1 MSLKSFLP
9 KTIVN
14 KGITRDFRSLFVTYT
29 ETLGL
34 KSVSNGAHFVFIES
48 ICKRLDSETELLKN
62 EYFKKAADALK
73 AAFNEENRYF
83 ALSKKSAS
91 TDEILA
97 ADADRDTLYSAY
109 YRSVKSFLRVSS
121 SDLHTAAKTLWQS
134 LVDYGIKPSMQL
146 ERETGAIQNLLE
158 DCEQKYSAEVAK
170 LGLQTVLASL
180 KTANARVSELLY
192 SRTTEQSKQVAG
204 ALRKAR
210 QQSDEAF
217 KQVRKVAN
225 AMATLGSAEALKPF
239 ADFVNQLIKRYED
252 EVLPKK
258 KKADDKKPGD
268 GKQPGDKKPGDGG
281 KKPDGKK
288 PGDGGDDKDKPGDGK
303 DKPGGKGQG
312 DATVTPK
319 E

>member
-1 MSLKSFLP
+1 ME
-9 KTIVN
+9 I
-14 KGITRDFRSLFVTYT
+14 

-62 EYFKKAADALK
+62 EYFKKAADTLK

-121 SDLHTAAKTLWQS
+121 ADLHTAAKTLWQS

-180 KTANARVSELLY
+180 KTANAKVSELLY

-258 KKADDKKPGD
+258 KKADD
-268 GKQPGDKKPGDGG
+268 GKQPGDKPGDGKKPGDGG

-288 PGDGGDDKDKPGDGK
+288 PGDDAAKPGDGGDGKDKPDGGK

>member
-1 MSLKSFLP
+1 MEIDFLNL
-9 KTIVN
+9 VA
-14 KGITRDFRSLFVTYT
+14 
-29 ETLGL
+29 
-34 KSVSNGAHFVFIES
+34 VSNGAHFVFIES

-121 SDLHTAAKTLWQS
+121 ADLHTAAKTLWQS

-146 ERETGAIQNLLE
+146 ERETGAIQNLLA

-180 KTANARVSELLY
+180 KTANAKVSELLY

-258 KKADDKKPGD
+258 KKADD
-268 GKQPGDKKPGDGG
+268 GKQPGDKPG
-281 KKPDGKK
+281 DGKK
-288 PGDGGDDKDKPGDGK
+288 PGDGGKTPNGKKPGGDAAKPGDGGDGKDKPGDGK

>member
-1 MSLKSFLP
+1 ME
-9 KTIVN
+9 I
-14 KGITRDFRSLFVTYT
+14 

-109 YRSVKSFLRVSS
+109 YRSVKSFLRVSTA
-121 SDLHTAAKTLWQS
+121 DLHTAAKTLWQS
-134 LVDYGIKPSMQL
+134 FVDYGIKPSMQL
-146 ERETGAIQNLLE
+146 ERETGAIQNLLA

-180 KTANARVSELLY
+180 KTANAKVSELLY

-258 KKADDKKPGD
+258 KKADD
-268 GKQPGDKKPGDGG
+268 GKQPGDKPGDGKKPGDGG

-288 PGDGGDDKDKPGDGK
+288 PGGDAAKPGDGGDGK

>member
-1 MSLKSFLP
+1 ME
-9 KTIVN
+9 I
-14 KGITRDFRSLFVTYT
+14 

-62 EYFKKAADALK
+62 EYFKKVADALK

-109 YRSVKSFLRVSS
+109 YRAVKSFLRVSTA
-121 SDLHTAAKTLWQS
+121 DLHTAAKTLWQS

-180 KTANARVSELLY
+180 KTANAKVSELLY

-258 KKADDKKPGD
+258 KKADD
-268 GKQPGDKKPGDGG
+268 GKQPGDKPGDGKKPGDGG
-281 KKPDGKK
+281 KTPDGKK
-288 PGDGGDDKDKPGDGK
+288 PGDGGDGKDKPGDGK

-319 E
+319 S

>member
-1 MSLKSFLP
+1 MKTEITTIHLP
-9 KTIVN
+9 A
-14 KGITRDFRSLFVTYT
+14 
-29 ETLGL
+29 
-34 KSVSNGAHFVFIES
+34 VSNGAHFVFIES

-121 SDLHTAAKTLWQS
+121 ADLHTAAKTLWQS

-180 KTANARVSELLY
+180 KTANTKVSELLY

-258 KKADDKKPGD
+258 KKADD
-268 GKQPGDKKPGDGG
+268 GKQPGDKPGDGKKPGDGG

-288 PGDGGDDKDKPGDGK
+288 PGGDAAKPGDGGDGK
-303 DKPGGKGQG
+303 DKPGGGKEQPGGKGQG

>member
-1 MSLKSFLP
+1 MKTEITTIHLP
-9 KTIVN
+9 A
-14 KGITRDFRSLFVTYT
+14 
-29 ETLGL
+29 
-34 KSVSNGAHFVFIES
+34 VSNGAHFVFIES
-48 ICKRLDSETELLKN
+48 ICKRLDSETESLKN

-83 ALSKKSAS
+83 ALSKKNAS

-180 KTANARVSELLY
+180 KTANAKVSELLY

-258 KKADDKKPGD
+258 KKADD
-268 GKQPGDKKPGDGG
+268 GKQPGDKPG
-281 KKPDGKK
+281 DGKK
-288 PGDGGDDKDKPGDGK
+288 PGDGGKTPDGKKPGGDAAKPGEGGDGK

-319 E
+319 S

>member
-1 MSLKSFLP
+1 MGCLLTSKIKLNKMEIDFLNL
-9 KTIVN
+9 VA
-14 KGITRDFRSLFVTYT
+14 
-29 ETLGL
+29 
-34 KSVSNGAHFVFIES
+34 VSNGAHFVFIES

-121 SDLHTAAKTLWQS
+121 ADLHTAAKTLWQS

-146 ERETGAIQNLLE
+146 ERETGAIQNLLA

-180 KTANARVSELLY
+180 KTANAKVSELLY

-258 KKADDKKPGD
+258 KKADD
-268 GKQPGDKKPGDGG
+268 GKQPGDKPG
-281 KKPDGKK
+281 DGKK
-288 PGDGGDDKDKPGDGK
+288 PGDGGKTPNGKKPGGDAAKPGDGGDGKDKPGDGK

>member
-1 MSLKSFLP
+1 MMKTEITTIHLP
-9 KTIVN
+9 A
-14 KGITRDFRSLFVTYT
+14 
-29 ETLGL
+29 
-34 KSVSNGAHFVFIES
+34 VSNGAHFVFVES

-62 EYFKKAADALK
+62 EYLKKAADTLK

-121 SDLHTAAKTLWQS
+121 ADLHTAAKTLWQS

-146 ERETGAIQNLLE
+146 ERETGAIQNLLD

-180 KTANARVSELLY
+180 KTANAKVSELLY

-252 EVLPKK
+252 EMLPKK
-258 KKADDKKPGD
+258 KADD
-268 GKQPGDKKPGDGG
+268 GKQPGDKPG
-281 KKPDGKK
+281 DGKK
-288 PGDGGDDKDKPGDGK
+288 PGDGGKTSDGKKPGGDAAKPGEGGDGKDKPGDGK

>member
-1 MSLKSFLP
+1 ME
-9 KTIVN
+9 I
-14 KGITRDFRSLFVTYT
+14 

-83 ALSKKSAS
+83 ALSKKNAS

-121 SDLHTAAKTLWQS
+121 ADLHTAAKTLWQS

-146 ERETGAIQNLLE
+146 ERETGAIQNLLA

-180 KTANARVSELLY
+180 KTANAKVSELLY

-258 KKADDKKPGD
+258 KKADD
-268 GKQPGDKKPGDGG
+268 DKKPGDGG
-281 KKPDGKK
+281 KTPDGKK
-288 PGDGGDDKDKPGDGK
+288 PGDGGKTPDGKKPGGDAAKPGDGGDGKDKPDGGK

>member
-1 MSLKSFLP
+1 MMKTEITTIHLP
-9 KTIVN
+9 A
-14 KGITRDFRSLFVTYT
+14 
-29 ETLGL
+29 
-34 KSVSNGAHFVFIES
+34 VSNGAHFVFIES

-121 SDLHTAAKTLWQS
+121 ADLHTAAKTLWQS

-180 KTANARVSELLY
+180 KTANAKVSELLY

-258 KKADDKKPGD
+258 KKADD
-268 GKQPGDKKPGDGG
+268 GKQPGDKPG
-281 KKPDGKK
+281 DGKK
-288 PGDGGDDKDKPGDGK
+288 PGDGGKTPDGKKPGGDAAKPGDGGDGK

>member
-1 MSLKSFLP
+1 ME
-9 KTIVN
+9 I
-14 KGITRDFRSLFVTYT
+14 

-146 ERETGAIQNLLE
+146 ERETGAIQNLLD

-180 KTANARVSELLY
+180 KTANAKVSELLY

-258 KKADDKKPGD
+258 KKADD
-268 GKQPGDKKPGDGG
+268 GKQPGDKPGDGKKPGDGG
-281 KKPDGKK
+281 KTPDGKK
-288 PGDGGDDKDKPGDGK
+288 PGDGGDGKDKPGDGK

-319 E
+319 S

>member
-1 MSLKSFLP
+1 MMKTEITTIHLP
-9 KTIVN
+9 A
-14 KGITRDFRSLFVTYT
+14 
-29 ETLGL
+29 
-34 KSVSNGAHFVFIES
+34 VSNGAHFVFIES

-62 EYFKKAADALK
+62 EYLKKAADTLK

-83 ALSKKSAS
+83 ALSKKNAS

-121 SDLHTAAKTLWQS
+121 ADLHTAAKTLWQS

-180 KTANARVSELLY
+180 KTANAKVSELLY

-225 AMATLGSAEALKPF
+225 AMATLGSAEALRPF

-268 GKQPGDKKPGDGG
+268 GDKPGDGKKPGD

-288 PGDGGDDKDKPGDGK
+288 PGGDAAKPGEGGDGK

>member
-1 MSLKSFLP
+1 ME
-9 KTIVN
+9 I
-14 KGITRDFRSLFVTYT
+14 

-83 ALSKKSAS
+83 ALSKKNAS

-121 SDLHTAAKTLWQS
+121 ADLHTAAKTLWQS

-180 KTANARVSELLY
+180 KTANAKVSELLY

-258 KKADDKKPGD
+258 KKADD
-268 GKQPGDKKPGDGG
+268 GKQPGDKPGDGKKPGEGG

-288 PGDGGDDKDKPGDGK
+288 PGGDAAKPGDGGDGKDKPDGGK

-312 DATVTPK
+312 DATITPK
-319 E
+319 K

>member
-1 MSLKSFLP
+1 ME
-9 KTIVN
+9 I
-14 KGITRDFRSLFVTYT
+14 

-34 KSVSNGAHFVFIES
+34 KSVSNGAHFVFVES

-180 KTANARVSELLY
+180 KTANAKVSELLY

-258 KKADDKKPGD
+258 KKADD
-268 GKQPGDKKPGDGG
+268 GKQPGDKPGDGKKPGDGG

-288 PGDGGDDKDKPGDGK
+288 PGGDAAKPGEGGDGK

>member
-1 MSLKSFLP
+1 MVKTEITTIHLP
-9 KTIVN
+9 A
-14 KGITRDFRSLFVTYT
+14 
-29 ETLGL
+29 
-34 KSVSNGAHFVFIES
+34 VSNGAHFVFIES
-48 ICKRLDSETELLKN
+48 VCKRLDSETELLKN

-180 KTANARVSELLY
+180 KTANAKVSELLY

-258 KKADDKKPGD
+258 KKADDGKQPGDGGKPGEGKKPGEGGKTPEGKKPGGDAAKPGD
-268 GKQPGDKKPGDGG
+268 GKG
-281 KKPDGKK
+281 
-288 PGDGGDDKDKPGDGK
+288 GDGK

>member
-1 MSLKSFLP
+1 MKTEITTIHLP
-9 KTIVN
+9 A
-14 KGITRDFRSLFVTYT
+14 
-29 ETLGL
+29 
-34 KSVSNGAHFVFIES
+34 VSNGAHFVFIES

-62 EYFKKAADALK
+62 EYFKKAADTLK

-158 DCEQKYSAEVAK
+158 DCEQKYSTEVAK

-180 KTANARVSELLY
+180 KTANAKVSELLY

-258 KKADDKKPGD
+258 KKADD
-268 GKQPGDKKPGDGG
+268 GKQPGDKPGDGKKPGDGG

-288 PGDGGDDKDKPGDGK
+288 PGEGGDGK

-319 E
+319 S

>member
-1 MSLKSFLP
+1 MMKTEITTIHLP
-9 KTIVN
+9 A
-14 KGITRDFRSLFVTYT
+14 
-29 ETLGL
+29 
-34 KSVSNGAHFVFIES
+34 VSNGAHFVFIES

-62 EYFKKAADALK
+62 EYLKKAADALK

-146 ERETGAIQNLLE
+146 ERETGAIQNLLD

-180 KTANARVSELLY
+180 KTANAKVSELLY

-268 GKQPGDKKPGDGG
+268 GDKPG
-281 KKPDGKK
+281 DGKK
-288 PGDGGDDKDKPGDGK
+288 PGDGGKTPDGKKPGGDAAKPGDGGDGKDNPGDGK

>member
-1 MSLKSFLP
+1 MKTEITTIHLP
-9 KTIVN
+9 A
-14 KGITRDFRSLFVTYT
+14 
-29 ETLGL
+29 
-34 KSVSNGAHFVFIES
+34 VSNGAHFVFIES

-109 YRSVKSFLRVSS
+109 YRSVKSFLRVSTA
-121 SDLHTAAKTLWQS
+121 DLHTAAKTLWQS

-180 KTANARVSELLY
+180 KTANAKVSELLY

-258 KKADDKKPGD
+258 KKADD
-268 GKQPGDKKPGDGG
+268 GKQPGDKPG
-281 KKPDGKK
+281 DGKK
-288 PGDGGDDKDKPGDGK
+288 PGDGGKTPDGKKPGGDAAKPGDGGDGK

>member
-1 MSLKSFLP
+1 MGGLLTIKIKLNKMEIDFLNL
-9 KTIVN
+9 VA
-14 KGITRDFRSLFVTYT
+14 
-29 ETLGL
+29 
-34 KSVSNGAHFVFIES
+34 VSNGAHFVFIES

-83 ALSKKSAS
+83 VLSKKSAS

-180 KTANARVSELLY
+180 KTANAKVSELLY

-239 ADFVNQLIKRYED
+239 ADFVN
-252 EVLPKK
+252 
-258 KKADDKKPGD
+258 
-268 GKQPGDKKPGDGG
+268 
-281 KKPDGKK
+281 
-288 PGDGGDDKDKPGDGK
+288 
-303 DKPGGKGQG
+303 
-312 DATVTPK
+312 
-319 E
+319 

>member
-1 MSLKSFLP
+1 MMKTEITTIHLP
-9 KTIVN
+9 A
-14 KGITRDFRSLFVTYT
+14 
-29 ETLGL
+29 
-34 KSVSNGAHFVFIES
+34 VSNGAHFVFIES

-62 EYFKKAADALK
+62 EYLKKAADALK

-121 SDLHTAAKTLWQS
+121 ADLHTAAKTLWQS

-146 ERETGAIQNLLE
+146 ERETGAIQNLLD

-180 KTANARVSELLY
+180 KTANAKVSELLY

-268 GKQPGDKKPGDGG
+268 GDKPGDGKKPGDKKPGDGG

-288 PGDGGDDKDKPGDGK
+288 PGGDAAKPGDGGDGKDKPDGGK

>member
-1 MSLKSFLP
+1 ME
-9 KTIVN
+9 I
-14 KGITRDFRSLFVTYT
+14 

-180 KTANARVSELLY
+180 KTANAKVSELLY

-225 AMATLGSAEALKPF
+225 AMATLGSAEAQKPF

-258 KKADDKKPGD
+258 KKADD
-268 GKQPGDKKPGDGG
+268 GKQPGDKPGDGKKPGDSG

-288 PGDGGDDKDKPGDGK
+288 PGGDAAKPGDGGDGK

-312 DATVTPK
+312 DATITPK
-319 E
+319 K

>member
-1 MSLKSFLP
+1 MMKTEITTIHLP
-9 KTIVN
+9 A
-14 KGITRDFRSLFVTYT
+14 
-29 ETLGL
+29 
-34 KSVSNGAHFVFIES
+34 VSNGAHFVFVES

-180 KTANARVSELLY
+180 KTANAKVSELLY

-258 KKADDKKPGD
+258 KKADD
-268 GKQPGDKKPGDGG
+268 GKQPGDKPGDGKKPGDGG
-281 KKPDGKK
+281 KTPDGKK
-288 PGDGGDDKDKPGDGK
+288 PGDGGDGKDKPGNGKDKPDGGK

-312 DATVTPK
+312 DATITPK
-319 E
+319 K

>member
-1 MSLKSFLP
+1 MEINFLNL
-9 KTIVN
+9 VA
-14 KGITRDFRSLFVTYT
+14 
-29 ETLGL
+29 
-34 KSVSNGAHFVFIES
+34 VSNGAHFVFIES
-48 ICKRLDSETELLKN
+48 VCKRLDSETELLKN

-121 SDLHTAAKTLWQS
+121 ADLHTAAKTLWQS

-180 KTANARVSELLY
+180 KTANAKVSELLY

-258 KKADDKKPGD
+258 KKADD
-268 GKQPGDKKPGDGG
+268 GKQPGDKPGDGKKPGEGG
-281 KKPDGKK
+281 KTPDGKK
-288 PGDGGDDKDKPGDGK
+288 PGGGGDDKDKPGDGK

>member
-1 MSLKSFLP
+1 ME
-9 KTIVN
+9 I
-14 KGITRDFRSLFVTYT
+14 

-83 ALSKKSAS
+83 ALSKKNAS

-146 ERETGAIQNLLE
+146 ERETGAIQNLLA

-180 KTANARVSELLY
+180 KTANAKVSELLY

-225 AMATLGSAEALKPF
+225 AMATLGSAETLKSF

-258 KKADDKKPGD
+258 KKADD
-268 GKQPGDKKPGDGG
+268 GKQPGDKPGDGKKPGDGG

-288 PGDGGDDKDKPGDGK
+288 PGGDAAKPGDGGDGKDKPDGGK

-319 E
+319 K

>member
-1 MSLKSFLP
+1 MNEVKS
-9 KTIVN
+9 I
-14 KGITRDFRSLFVTYT
+14 D
-29 ETLGL
+29 L

-83 ALSKKSAS
+83 ALSKKNAS

-121 SDLHTAAKTLWQS
+121 ADLHTAAKTLWQS

-180 KTANARVSELLY
+180 KTANAKVSELLY

-258 KKADDKKPGD
+258 KKADD
-268 GKQPGDKKPGDGG
+268 GKQPGDKPG
-281 KKPDGKK
+281 DGKK
-288 PGDGGDDKDKPGDGK
+288 PGDGGKTPDGKKPGGDAAKPGDGGDGKDKPDGGK

>member
-1 MSLKSFLP
+1 MKTEITTIHLP
-9 KTIVN
+9 A
-14 KGITRDFRSLFVTYT
+14 
-29 ETLGL
+29 
-34 KSVSNGAHFVFIES
+34 VSNGAHFVFIES

-62 EYFKKAADALK
+62 EYFKKVADALK

-180 KTANARVSELLY
+180 KTANAKVSELLY

-225 AMATLGSAEALKPF
+225 AMATLGSADALKPF

-268 GKQPGDKKPGDGG
+268 GDKPGDGKKPGDKKPGDDG
-281 KKPDGKK
+281 KTPDGKK
-288 PGDGGDDKDKPGDGK
+288 PDDEKPGDGKGGDGK

-312 DATVTPK
+312 DATITPK
-319 E
+319 K

>member
-1 MSLKSFLP
+1 ME
-9 KTIVN
+9 I
-14 KGITRDFRSLFVTYT
+14 

-62 EYFKKAADALK
+62 EYFKKVADALK

-109 YRSVKSFLRVSS
+109 YRAVKSFLRVSTA
-121 SDLHTAAKTLWQS
+121 DLHTAAKTLWQS

-180 KTANARVSELLY
+180 KTANAKVSELLY

-258 KKADDKKPGD
+258 KKADD
-268 GKQPGDKKPGDGG
+268 GKQPGDKPG
-281 KKPDGKK
+281 DGKK
-288 PGDGGDDKDKPGDGK
+288 PGDGGKTPDGKKPGGDAAKPGDGGDGK

>member
-1 MSLKSFLP
+1 ME
-9 KTIVN
+9 I
-14 KGITRDFRSLFVTYT
+14 

-34 KSVSNGAHFVFIES
+34 KSVSNGAHFVFVES

-62 EYFKKAADALK
+62 VYFKKAADALK

-109 YRSVKSFLRVSS
+109 YRAVKSFLRVSTP
-121 SDLHTAAKTLWQS
+121 DLHAAAKTLWQS

-180 KTANARVSELLY
+180 KTANAKVSELLY

-258 KKADDKKPGD
+258 KKADD
-268 GKQPGDKKPGDGG
+268 GKQPGDKPGDGKKPGDSG

-288 PGDGGDDKDKPGDGK
+288 PGGDAAKPGEGGDGK

-319 E
+319 K

>member
-1 MSLKSFLP
+1 MEIDFLNL
-9 KTIVN
+9 VA
-14 KGITRDFRSLFVTYT
+14 
-29 ETLGL
+29 
-34 KSVSNGAHFVFIES
+34 VSNGAHFVFIES

-180 KTANARVSELLY
+180 KTANAKVSELLY

-258 KKADDKKPGD
+258 KKADD
-268 GKQPGDKKPGDGG
+268 GKQPGDKPG
-281 KKPDGKK
+281 DGKK
-288 PGDGGDDKDKPGDGK
+288 PGDGGKTPNGKKPGGDAAKPGDGGDGKDKPGDGK

>member
-1 MSLKSFLP
+1 MKTEITTIHLP
-9 KTIVN
+9 A
-14 KGITRDFRSLFVTYT
+14 
-29 ETLGL
+29 
-34 KSVSNGAHFVFIES
+34 VSNGAHFVFIES
-48 ICKRLDSETELLKN
+48 ICKRLDSETESLKN

-83 ALSKKSAS
+83 ALSKKNAS

-109 YRSVKSFLRVSS
+109 YRSVKSFLRVSTA
-121 SDLHTAAKTLWQS
+121 DLHTAAKTLWQS

-146 ERETGAIQNLLE
+146 ERETGTIQNLLD

-180 KTANARVSELLY
+180 KTANAKVSELLY

-258 KKADDKKPGD
+258 KKADD
-268 GKQPGDKKPGDGG
+268 GKQPGDKPGDGKKPGDGG

-288 PGDGGDDKDKPGDGK
+288 PGDGGDGKDKPDGGK

>member
-1 MSLKSFLP
+1 MMKTEITTIHLP
-9 KTIVN
+9 A
-14 KGITRDFRSLFVTYT
+14 
-29 ETLGL
+29 
-34 KSVSNGAHFVFIES
+34 VSNGAHFVFIES

-62 EYFKKAADALK
+62 EYFKKAADTLK

-180 KTANARVSELLY
+180 KTANAKVSELLY

-258 KKADDKKPGD
+258 KKADD
-268 GKQPGDKKPGDGG
+268 GKQPGDKPGDGKKPGDGG

-288 PGDGGDDKDKPGDGK
+288 PGGDAAKPGDGGDGK

>member
-1 MSLKSFLP
+1 MMKTEITTIHLP
-9 KTIVN
+9 A
-14 KGITRDFRSLFVTYT
+14 
-29 ETLGL
+29 
-34 KSVSNGAHFVFIES
+34 VSNGAHFVFIES

-62 EYFKKAADALK
+62 EYFKKVADALK

-121 SDLHTAAKTLWQS
+121 ADLHTAAKTLWQS

-180 KTANARVSELLY
+180 KTANAKVSELLY

-268 GKQPGDKKPGDGG
+268 GDKPGDGKKPGDKKPGDDG
-281 KKPDGKK
+281 KTPDGKK
-288 PGDGGDDKDKPGDGK
+288 PDDEKPGDGKGGDGK

-312 DATVTPK
+312 DATITPK
-319 E
+319 K

>member
-1 MSLKSFLP
+1 MKTEITTIHLP
-9 KTIVN
+9 A
-14 KGITRDFRSLFVTYT
+14 
-29 ETLGL
+29 
-34 KSVSNGAHFVFIES
+34 VSNGAHFVFIES

-180 KTANARVSELLY
+180 KTANAKVSELLY

-258 KKADDKKPGD
+258 KKADD
-268 GKQPGDKKPGDGG
+268 GKQPGDKPGDGKKPGDGG
-281 KKPDGKK
+281 KTPDGKK
-288 PGDGGDDKDKPGDGK
+288 PGDGGDGKDKPGDGK

>member
-1 MSLKSFLP
+1 MKTEITTIHLP
-9 KTIVN
+9 A
-14 KGITRDFRSLFVTYT
+14 
-29 ETLGL
+29 
-34 KSVSNGAHFVFIES
+34 VSNGAHFVFIES
-48 ICKRLDSETELLKN
+48 VCKRLDSETELLKN

-121 SDLHTAAKTLWQS
+121 ADLHTAAKTLWQS

-180 KTANARVSELLY
+180 KTANAKVSELLY

-258 KKADDKKPGD
+258 KKADD
-268 GKQPGDKKPGDGG
+268 GKQPG
-281 KKPDGKK
+281 DGKK
-288 PGDGGDDKDKPGDGK
+288 PGDGGDGKDKPGDGK
-303 DKPGGKGQG
+303 DKPGGKG
-312 DATVTPK
+312 
-319 E
+319 

>member
-1 MSLKSFLP
+1 MMKTEITTIHLP
-9 KTIVN
+9 A
-14 KGITRDFRSLFVTYT
+14 
-29 ETLGL
+29 
-34 KSVSNGAHFVFIES
+34 VSNGAHFVFIES

-121 SDLHTAAKTLWQS
+121 ADLHTAAKTLWQS

-146 ERETGAIQNLLE
+146 ERETGAIQNLLD

-180 KTANARVSELLY
+180 KTANAKVSELLY

-217 KQVRKVAN
+217 KQVRRVAN

-258 KKADDKKPGD
+258 KKADD
-268 GKQPGDKKPGDGG
+268 GKQPGDKPGDGKKPGDGG

-288 PGDGGDDKDKPGDGK
+288 PGGDAAKPGDGGDGKDKPDGGK

-319 E
+319 S

>member
-1 MSLKSFLP
+1 ME
-9 KTIVN
+9 I
-14 KGITRDFRSLFVTYT
+14 

-62 EYFKKAADALK
+62 EYFKKVADALK

-180 KTANARVSELLY
+180 KTANAKVSELLY

-258 KKADDKKPGD
+258 KKADD
-268 GKQPGDKKPGDGG
+268 GKQPGDKPGDGKKPGD

-288 PGDGGDDKDKPGDGK
+288 PDGDTTKPDEGGDGK
-303 DKPGGKGQG
+303 DKPSGKGQG

>member
-1 MSLKSFLP
+1 MMKTEITTIHLP
-9 KTIVN
+9 A
-14 KGITRDFRSLFVTYT
+14 
-29 ETLGL
+29 
-34 KSVSNGAHFVFIES
+34 VSNGAHFVFVES

-109 YRSVKSFLRVSS
+109 YRSVKSFLRVSTA
-121 SDLHTAAKTLWQS
+121 DLHTAAKTLWQS

-146 ERETGAIQNLLE
+146 ERETGAIQNLVE

-180 KTANARVSELLY
+180 KTANAKVSELLY

-268 GKQPGDKKPGDGG
+268 GDKPGDGKKPGDKKPGDGG
-281 KKPDGKK
+281 KTPEGKK
-288 PGDGGDDKDKPGDGK
+288 PGGDAAKPGEGGDGK

-319 E
+319 S

>member
-1 MSLKSFLP
+1 ME
-9 KTIVN
+9 I
-14 KGITRDFRSLFVTYT
+14 

-180 KTANARVSELLY
+180 KTANAKVSELLY

-225 AMATLGSAEALKPF
+225 AMATLGSAEVLKPF

-258 KKADDKKPGD
+258 KKADD
-268 GKQPGDKKPGDGG
+268 GKQPGDKPG
-281 KKPDGKK
+281 DGKK
-288 PGDGGDDKDKPGDGK
+288 PGDGGKTPDGKKPDGDAAKPGDGGDGKDKPGDGK

>member
-1 MSLKSFLP
+1 MKTEITTIHLP
-9 KTIVN
+9 A
-14 KGITRDFRSLFVTYT
+14 
-29 ETLGL
+29 
-34 KSVSNGAHFVFIES
+34 VSNGAHFVFIES

-109 YRSVKSFLRVSS
+109 YRAVKSFLRVSTA
-121 SDLHTAAKTLWQS
+121 DLHTAAKTLWQS

-146 ERETGAIQNLLE
+146 ERETGAIQNLLD

-180 KTANARVSELLY
+180 KTANAKVSELLY

-258 KKADDKKPGD
+258 KKADDGKQPDDKPGD
-268 GKQPGDKKPGDGG
+268 GKKPDDGG

-288 PGDGGDDKDKPGDGK
+288 PGGDAAKPGDGGDGKDKPDGGK